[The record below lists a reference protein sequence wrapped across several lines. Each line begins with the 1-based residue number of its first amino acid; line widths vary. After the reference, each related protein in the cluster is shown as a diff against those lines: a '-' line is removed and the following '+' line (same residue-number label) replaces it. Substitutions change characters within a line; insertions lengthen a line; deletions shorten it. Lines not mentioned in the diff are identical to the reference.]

1 MYSTSNTQYL
11 KASSVEMVISN
22 CDVDGVVSFEEMNN
36 LIKAIFKFLTTNQL
50 FAYYPI
56 STI

>member
-1 MYSTSNTQYL
+1 
-11 KASSVEMVISN
+11 MVIGNS
-22 CDVDGVVSFEEMNN
+22 DVDSVVSFEEMNI